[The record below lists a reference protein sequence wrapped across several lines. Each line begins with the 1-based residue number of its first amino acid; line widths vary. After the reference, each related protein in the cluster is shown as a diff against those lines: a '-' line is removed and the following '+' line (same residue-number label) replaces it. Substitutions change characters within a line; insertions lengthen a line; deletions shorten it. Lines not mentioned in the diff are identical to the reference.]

1 MKSMYVNGKATAGR
15 AVGALEVEDP
25 ATGEVIDSVPKA
37 GAADVEDA
45 VAAASRAFASW
56 RCCVANER
64 ATALHEVAT
73 RMRARQDEIIELLTR
88 EQGKPWSENEEEVVW
103 SANTF
108 DYYAELG
115 RHEMGAVLP
124 AGAPSQFN
132 FTRREP
138 YGVVGCITP
147 WNYPALLLAWK
158 VAPALAAGNTCVI
171 KPSEMTPLT
180 TLYFAE
186 NVFDHLPPGVVNVI
200 TGTGPEAGEP
210 LVRHPDVPVIAFT
223 GSLATGQ
230 AIASLAAPMMKK
242 LHLELGGKDPM
253 VIADDADPAQA
264 ARALAYSA
272 LLNCGQVC
280 TSTERVYVP
289 GALAGDLTDALVE
302 HVRSLR
308 IGPGISKD
316 TDVGPMIGET
326 YRQKFETHVDDARQ
340 RGASILI
347 GGKRPEKPGRGYFFE
362 PTVLSNVDH
371 SMKIMSEETFGPAIP
386 LMQYESFDQAIALAN
401 DSPFALGATLL
412 STNPQRIK
420 RFFEEVTAGTIW
432 INDPLTDNYA
442 GPFGGMRMSG
452 GCREL
457 GQEGLEEFRTTKHVH
472 WDFSADVKDF
482 WYPY

>member
-308 IGPGISKD
+308 IGI
-316 TDVGPMIGET
+316 
-326 YRQKFETHVDDARQ
+326 ARSS
-340 RGASILI
+340 RPTWMTPASAVP
-347 GGKRPEKPGRGYFFE
+347 R
-362 PTVLSNVDH
+362 S
-371 SMKIMSEETFGPAIP
+371 
-386 LMQYESFDQAIALAN
+386 
-401 DSPFALGATLL
+401 
-412 STNPQRIK
+412 
-420 RFFEEVTAGTIW
+420 
-432 INDPLTDNYA
+432 
-442 GPFGGMRMSG
+442 
-452 GCREL
+452 
-457 GQEGLEEFRTTKHVH
+457 
-472 WDFSADVKDF
+472 
-482 WYPY
+482 